1 MTNFTNPIAIPGP
14 LLEAV
19 YREARATFP
28 AECCGWL
35 TGPPGGDAV
44 DAIRP
49 AENAQD
55 SDALIPVKDRTSER
69 AYSFNLADVQ
79 SLDDSFSSGSPARII
94 YHSHPNGRAYF
105 SETDREVATQPA
117 AWGGG
122 PVFPVQQLV
131 VGIDD
136 RRVVESALFGWD
148 DDSGGFV
155 ELARFPGAEV

>member
-1 MTNFTNPIAIPGP
+1 MTDFTNPLEIPSDI
-14 LLEAV
+14 LAMV
-19 YREARATFP
+19 YQEARQAFP

-35 TGPPGGDAV
+35 TGSARGNAV

-55 SDALIPVKDRTSER
+55 SDALVPIKDRTSER

-79 SLDDSFSSGSPARII
+79 SLDDSFSSEHPARII

-131 VGIDD
+131 VGIDAD
-136 RRVVESALFGWD
+136 RVVESALFGWD
-148 DDSGGFV
+148 DDSGEFV
-155 ELARFPGAEV
+155 ELARYPGAQA